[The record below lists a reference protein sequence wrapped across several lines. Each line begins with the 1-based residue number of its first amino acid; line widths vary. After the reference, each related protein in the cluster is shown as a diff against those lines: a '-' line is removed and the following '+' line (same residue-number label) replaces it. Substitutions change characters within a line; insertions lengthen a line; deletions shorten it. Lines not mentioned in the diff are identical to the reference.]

1 MADSGIIVAIIAAI
15 VSAIT
20 VCLNK
25 CRFLYEHHPEGAYDL
40 TIGFDR
46 GVSDQPLGNGSNQS
60 EISQHPHV
68 D

>member
-1 MADSGIIVAIIAAI
+1 MADSGILVAIIAAI

-25 CRFLYEHHPEGAYDL
+25 CRFLYEHHPEGTYDL

-46 GVSDQPLGNGSNQS
+46 QTSN
-60 EISQHPHV
+60 ESQHPHI